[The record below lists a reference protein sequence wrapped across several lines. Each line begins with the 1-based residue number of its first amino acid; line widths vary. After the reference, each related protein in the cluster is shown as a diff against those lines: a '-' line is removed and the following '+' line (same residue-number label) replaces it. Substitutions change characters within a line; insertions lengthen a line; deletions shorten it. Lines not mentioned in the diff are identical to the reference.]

1 MPVPYAAAAANSW
14 QMCSMLEGQD
24 RQDHM
29 ELSELEST
37 VETYSLA
44 PKQRKADPKLCVK
57 KYRRSAAGGGSAFSE
72 QLKHQSKV
80 RSVIDLVTTMDH
92 LLNCVLATQK
102 THTCMKPFPFC
113 KVVHFVDD
121 RIRAVQVD
129 YVTHYYYNNNKT
141 AIVLSEE
148 LTMSIIRMQCSI
160 LNYHLLVGYLLTEM
174 PSHKFEPKFN
184 VQAMRTSFAHATENL
199 QRYVESDHRQVHR
212 EEALSLLDEV
222 MCYESLLH
230 LCAVIVEEAS
240 STITNESFTSRPW
253 MFIDQGPSLTS
264 IESLIRPSLFRKLI
278 ISDQPLSSLFPKWT
292 WSLRLTA
299 AYANGNYVQLLRLFS
314 SGQSNC
320 MDTGKTINSS
330 YNNRQEDIIQIGMK
344 QLSVSQNEPLN
355 AWITRCKFCIAPALS
370 IIRINAIQQ
379 WNSAFMKSERVNSSD
394 LAELLCFS
402 SSKEAQSFCRLLL
415 LPTETNERGEEMV
428 LFKTGANNSNLSPSL
443 VCCRQD
449 EFVFGGSYNYKD
461 CFSVDADDV
470 WVPSSKLIRF
480 LIFSSNTFNSS

>member
-1 MPVPYAAAAANSW
+1 
-14 QMCSMLEGQD
+14 MLEGQD

-92 LLNCVLATQK
+92 LLNGVLATQK
-102 THTCMKPFPFC
+102 THTCMKPLPLC

-121 RIRAVQVD
+121 RVRAVQVD
-129 YVTHYYYNNNKT
+129 YVTHYSNKNS
-141 AIVLSEE
+141 IVLSEE

-174 PSHKFEPKFN
+174 PSNKFEPKFN

-199 QRYVESDHRQVHR
+199 QRYVECDHRQVYR

-230 LCAVIVEEAS
+230 LCAVIVDEAS
-240 STITNESFTSRPW
+240 STVPNESFTSRPW
-253 MFIDQGPSLTS
+253 MFIDQGPSLSS
-264 IESLIRPSLFRKLI
+264 IESLLRPSLFRKLI
-278 ISDQPLSSLFPKWT
+278 SNQPLSSHLPKWT
-292 WSLRLTA
+292 WSLRVTA
-299 AYANGNYVQLLRLFS
+299 AYANGNYVQLMRLFS
-314 SGQSNC
+314 TGHSDVR
-320 MDTGKTINSS
+320 DTDTTINIC

-344 QLSVSQNEPLN
+344 QLFVTQNEPLD

-370 IIRINAIQQ
+370 IIRVNAIQQ

-394 LAELLCFS
+394 VRGSFVS
-402 SSKEAQSFCRLLL
+402 SS
-415 LPTETNERGEEMV
+415 
-428 LFKTGANNSNLSPSL
+428 
-443 VCCRQD
+443 
-449 EFVFGGSYNYKD
+449 
-461 CFSVDADDV
+461 
-470 WVPSSKLIRF
+470 IF
-480 LIFSSNTFNSS
+480 LNIHGIHR